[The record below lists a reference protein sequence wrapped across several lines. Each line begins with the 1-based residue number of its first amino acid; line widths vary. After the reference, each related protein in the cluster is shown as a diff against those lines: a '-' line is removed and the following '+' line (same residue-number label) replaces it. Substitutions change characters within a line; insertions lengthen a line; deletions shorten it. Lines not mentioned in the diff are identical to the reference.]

1 MDYAFILT
9 TVSTEEEGHLIANEL
24 VKNKL
29 AACVNIVPK
38 VHSDYEWENAI
49 LNETEVLLMI
59 KTTKAREND
68 LLLVEDC
75 AHSIETTFH
84 GRSAGTFGDI
94 GCFSFYVTK
103 NIVTGEGGDLHAN
116 ILQ

>member
-38 VHSDYEWENAI
+38 VHSVYEWENTI
-49 LNETEVLLMI
+49 QNETEVLLMI
-59 KTTKAREND
+59 KTTKAREKD
-68 LLLVEDC
+68 IYQTVQSL
-75 AHSIETTFH
+75 HSYDTPELITLPIDNGSDTYLHWLENSV
-84 GRSAGTFGDI
+84 RSPDT
-94 GCFSFYVTK
+94 
-103 NIVTGEGGDLHAN
+103 E
-116 ILQ
+116 

>member
-38 VHSDYEWENAI
+38 VHSVYEWENTI
-49 LNETEVLLMI
+49 QNETEVLLMI
-59 KTTKAREND
+59 KTTKAREKD
-68 LLLVEDC
+68 IYQTVQSL
-75 AHSIETTFH
+75 HSYDTPELITLPIDNGSDTYLHWLENSV
-84 GRSAGTFGDI
+84 GSPGT
-94 GCFSFYVTK
+94 
-103 NIVTGEGGDLHAN
+103 E
-116 ILQ
+116 